1 LIRGLPLVAAV
12 IVFMPTFSVMKASI
26 PLFTDY
32 TWGAAL
38 IAADRAIFGTDPW
51 RLLQPLVGYPFIT
64 SALSVAYHL
73 WLLLIYAGSVWFAV
87 YCRDDAV
94 RLRYFA
100 SYFTLWTVCGIAMA
114 IGLAS
119 VGPCFVSPILGLD
132 AFGEQMDYLN
142 AANQRYP
149 VMVLE
154 VQEILL
160 QWHRS
165 GQHGLGRGITAMP
178 SMHVALATLFWLAI
192 RRGSRL
198 LDLFFGLF
206 LVVIFI
212 GSIHL
217 AYHYA
222 VDGIVGAAIAFGIWR
237 MSGKAVQQAARLS
250 GRTSPR
256 DPSPP
261 LTNSPGLSPIELGGS
276 HPFACKDA
284 VMGRRCAHQRL
295 RAAFADQLV
304 LFSTEPLVCRLAHS
318 FGPAKAQQS
327 HTLPRPPISRHRW
340 RIRSSEPERMMVTSL
355 PPVVASRVARSRWLR
370 PRLVG

>member
-1 LIRGLPLVAAV
+1 MDGITIQSRRGSSTPEIQILIGVAVVIAACTVLLASVGVNAAGPEAYISNASLYVAIWGIVECGAYLQALYTKRPQSPLRFLPAHLRDRLPILLRGLPLVAAV
-12 IVFMPTFSVMKASI
+12 IVFMPTFSAMKASV
-26 PLFTDY
+26 PLFADY
-32 TWGAAL
+32 TWDAAL

-51 RLLQPLVGYPFIT
+51 RLLQPLVGYPLIS

-73 WLLLIYAGSVWFAV
+73 WILLIYAGSVWFAV
-87 YCRDDAV
+87 YCRDDAM

-114 IGLAS
+114 IGFAS

-132 AFGEQMDYLN
+132 AFDAQMEYLS

-160 QWHRS
+160 EWHRS

-198 LDLFFGLF
+198 LDLLFGLF
-206 LVVIFI
+206 SVVIFI

-222 VDGIVGAAIAFGIWR
+222 VDGLVGAAMALGIWR
-237 MSGKAVQQAARLS
+237 TSGKLFNKL
-250 GRTSPR
+250 P
-256 DPSPP
+256 D
-261 LTNSPGLSPIELGGS
+261 
-276 HPFACKDA
+276 
-284 VMGRRCAHQRL
+284 
-295 RAAFADQLV
+295 RAAAL
-304 LFSTEPLVCRLAHS
+304 PLATQV
-318 FGPAKAQQS
+318 
-327 HTLPRPPISRHRW
+327 PR
-340 RIRSSEPERMMVTSL
+340 
-355 PPVVASRVARSRWLR
+355 
-370 PRLVG
+370 